1 MTNCFSRPSARI
13 PRFVDVAFPTELLLT
28 STAANT
34 RRRHRH
40 RHLGHV
46 RPLSPLLLPFQ
57 QSPLTRA
64 SDIADQFPSAS
75 VIGFDISPIQPAWVP
90 ANLRFEI
97 DDAQLSWTYPP
108 GQFDFVHIRN
118 LHGGISDWPALYRE
132 AFQCN
137 RLGGYLEHV
146 EFNIRTLSDIAPPD
160 HIYFRWN
167 ALFAEAGERMGRT
180 FQIYDQ
186 MPGHIADAGYVDVV
200 ARTWKVP
207 IGGWA
212 KDPRLKSI
220 GLYTLL
226 FLEQSV
232 EGFALYMLKNVMG
245 WEFEEIQVLIA
256 QMCEGWRQWRQ
267 WQPYY
272 EM

>member
-1 MTNCFSRPSARI
+1 MGDVLLSSSPPSCPTARPD
-13 PRFVDVAFPTELLLT
+13 PP
-28 STAANT
+28 
-34 RRRHRH
+34 
-40 RHLGHV
+40 
-46 RPLSPLLLPFQ
+46 
-57 QSPLTRA
+57 
-64 SDIADQFPSAS
+64 SDFADEYPSAS
-75 VIGFDISPIQPAWVP
+75 VVGFDISPIQPAWVP
-90 ANLRFEI
+90 PNLRFEI
-97 DDAQLSWTYPP
+97 DDAQLPWTYPADH
-108 GQFDFVHIRN
+108 FDFIHVRN

-132 AFQCN
+132 AFRCTQP
-137 RLGGYLEHV
+137 GGYIEHV

-160 HIYFRWN
+160 HIYHRWN

-186 MPGHIADAGYVDVV
+186 MRGYVEDAGYVDVV

-212 KDPRLKSI
+212 KDPRLKSV

-226 FLEQSV
+226 FLDQSV
-232 EGFALYMLKNVMG
+232 EGFALYMLKSVMG

-256 QMCEGWRQWRQ
+256 QMKEGWKQWKR

-272 EM
+272 EIKLVHAKKPERSLPIASH